1 MIMMKLHDN
10 VPVIEFPDGRR
21 AIVDTGFS
29 GTEILSTG
37 DLRPVDINGRDI
49 HPTISGLDLDAIA
62 VEIGADRLDLLI
74 GAAVLYEGFTADL
87 RNGSFVFS
95 VESPLPDEEVAAVL
109 PYSRPNSGPILSPVV
124 ELQIG
129 DEKVTAVFDTGA
141 PYSIWKRRAA
151 EPDRPA
157 HVARSD
163 FRVANGGQ
171 ITRFPVL
178 MRRES
183 ESLRIGSVELDLNMA
198 YMPDSFPTFYPD
210 CVIGMDVPKALSATR
225 FVLDPESLEIRFYR
239 SRRI

>member
-10 VPVIEFPDGRR
+10 GPVIEFPDGRR

-37 DLRPVDINGRDI
+37 DLRPVDINDRDI
-49 HPTISGLDLDAIA
+49 RPAISGLDLDGIA
-62 VEIGADRLDLLI
+62 GEIGADRLDLLI
-74 GAAVLYEGFTADL
+74 GAAVLHEGFTVDL

-109 PYSRPNSGPILSPVV
+109 PYSRRNSGPILSPVV

-163 FRVANGGQ
+163 FHVANGGQ

-178 MRRES
+178 MRR

-198 YMPDSFPTFYPD
+198 YMPDSFPTYYPD

-225 FVLDPESLEIRFYR
+225 LVLDPESLEIRFYR